1 MGILENFSEYFT
13 QSNFLLNGIRTLG
26 WWTIKFLA
34 TICRLAED
42 LFNEAFKWLDFG
54 SSEVIEKIVSSN
66 NLKLIVI
73 SIMTLSLICIGYL
86 MMIDKRKVDIIS
98 LPSNILMP
106 IFVMMCLPFFIM
118 TANSMLTSVKD
129 SLDIGNSK
137 LTDSIITE
145 HLFDLRY
152 MDLNGYNTSW
162 LNDDGEMKVPANY
175 IYGKTNQKN
184 MLNSL
189 NINTVMTDENIE
201 GLNQQIYDQ
210 VLSYD
215 ENGVSSLKKMKS
227 GKASILGAT
236 LWDTTAYYY
245 RYSFNWFAI
254 ILTLLA
260 VGIGMFFSSAK
271 VSRLGFEIV
280 YQRIFAILFA
290 AGNLNGQQ
298 KTKNILLGI
307 MNTYLVLVYV
317 CLSVKGMYI
326 ALTWSNATFP
336 TMIHAIFSIFIAI
349 CVIDGPVWV
358 ERVLGIDA
366 GLEKGTVT
374 TFYHTMKATGSI
386 GSALKNA
393 FGSALAMPGRVKDF
407 AQDRIENNGGYRNK
421 MGGIFDGF
429 KNEYLK
435 GQEDPDA
442 NISYDERNLEDPDP
456 NISYDE
462 RSLED
467 PNENIGYDER
477 NLEEPDENISHD
489 DRSLEDQGSNIN
501 YDSRSL
507 EDSNLD
513 TENGNTDKNRNTDD
527 PNLKGFDLNSNDYN
541 GILNDDQKI
550 SLDHGNGMDLETRST
565 DSNSLEQENDTIKS
579 PNGNITQQSYLN
591 NDELLTGQ
599 EESDSISKN
608 QSQDVDIPTTQ
619 ENANM
624 LNHSNI
630 NDVSASDKAQENS
643 NVSNGNE
650 VKGAVKNG
658 DEVSKPTSS
667 TSNTAQPKEN
677 KTKLDEKSQPGLA
690 PETLEQENREQ
701 VSEDSNYSKMKK
713 SRLAKDIEDQRLQR
727 ERKAEKMRQRRIKDG
742 VDLKGQPTFDSP
754 FEKREQ
760 LNQSK
765 RIEGEKLGQQL
776 ARFIKKFKK

>member
-13 QSNFLLNGIRTLG
+13 QSNFLADGIRTLG
-26 WWTIKFLA
+26 WWIIKFLA
-34 TICRLAED
+34 TMCRLAED
-42 LFNEAFKWLDFG
+42 LFNEAFKWLNFG

-129 SLDIGNSK
+129 SLDIGNIK
-137 LTDSIITE
+137 LTDAIITE

-162 LNDDGEMKVPANY
+162 LNEDGEMKVPANY

-280 YQRIFAILFA
+280 NQRIFAILFA

-317 CLSVKGMYI
+317 CLAVKGMYI

-374 TFYHTMKATGSI
+374 TFYHAMKATGSI

-393 FGSALAMPGRVKDF
+393 FGSALAIPGRFKDF
-407 AQDRIENNGGYRNK
+407 AKDRIENNGGYRNK
-421 MGGIFDGF
+421 MGGMFDGF

-442 NISYDERNLEDPDP
+442 NISRDERNLK
-456 NISYDE
+456 
-462 RSLED
+462 
-467 PNENIGYDER
+467 
-477 NLEEPDENISHD
+477 EPDENISHD
-489 DRSLEDQGSNIN
+489 ERSLEDQGLNID

-513 TENGNTDKNRNTDD
+513 AENGNIDKNRNTDD

-541 GILNDDQKI
+541 GILNDDLKI
-550 SLDHGNGMDLETRST
+550 PSNHGNEKMDLETRSP
-565 DSNSLEQENDTIKS
+565 DNNSLEQENDTIKS
-579 PNGNITQQSYLN
+579 PNGNITQKSHLN

-599 EESDSISKN
+599 EDSISKN

-643 NVSNGNE
+643 NASNGN
-650 VKGAVKNG
+650 
-658 DEVSKPTSS
+658 EVSKPTSVN
-667 TSNTAQPKEN
+667 SNTAQPKEN

-727 ERKAEKMRQRRIKDG
+727 EIKAEKMRQRRIKDG

-776 ARFIKKFKK
+776 ARFIKKLKK